1 MLEAIKVRLKLKDDQ
16 VSFFEQHAGAS
27 RWVYNQA
34 LDAQI
39 QNYNKTGSFLSYN
52 YLAGIIPLMKKDSE
66 TSWLNNIIASSL
78 QQSLKNLD
86 QSFKNF
92 FNSKNGKRKG
102 RKISFPKFKS
112 KKTCRA
118 SFTIV
123 ASKYGIEVKDNYLKI
138 PKLGFVKVWSGFKRL
153 NFKETIKRVTFSR
166 DSDNHWYASILI
178 DREPKVYES
187 TGITQGLDLGIKTTA
202 MFSCGVEANIPDK
215 IKKLEKKI
223 KKLNRRLHR
232 KVLGSKNREKAR
244 LKLAKTYF
252 RIRMLRDNFFHQLS
266 KEVAEGIDI
275 LTVETLNIQGMLKNH
290 KLSKAI
296 STQGWYKFITFLK
309 YKLEKSGKIFI
320 QVSKT
325 FPSTKLC
332 SSCGYE
338 NNNLTLS
345 DREWICPSCGTNHN
359 RDINAAKNLD
369 NVSRWFKL
377 TGEVITTKVGYINS
391 IVPALGT
398 I

>member
-1 MLEAIKVRLKLKDDQ
+1 MLEAIKVRLKLKEDQ
-16 VSFFEQHAGAS
+16 ITFFEQHAGAS
-27 RWVYNQA
+27 RWIYNQA
-34 LDAQI
+34 LDAQK
-39 QNYNKTGSFLSYN
+39 QNYNKTGKFLSYVD
-52 YLAGIIPLMKKDSE
+52 LANILPLMKRDSE
-66 TSWLNNIIASSL
+66 TSWLNNMIASSL

-86 QSFKNF
+86 QAFKNF

-102 RKISFPKFKS
+102 RVMRFPKFKS
-112 KKTCRA
+112 RKTCRP

-123 ASKYGIEVKDNYLKI
+123 ASRYGIEVKSNLLKI
-138 PKLGFVKVWSGFKRL
+138 PKLGYVRVWSGTKAL
-153 NFKETIKRVTFSR
+153 NFREVIKRVTFSR

-178 DREPKVYES
+178 DRKPKVYES
-187 TGITQGLDLGIKTTA
+187 TGVTQGLDLGIKTTA
-202 MFSCGVEANIPDK
+202 MFSCGIEANIPDK
-215 IKKLEKKI
+215 VKKLEKKI

-232 KVLGSKNREKAR
+232 KVLGSKNREKTR
-244 LKLAKTYF
+244 IKLAKAYF

-275 LTVETLNIQGMLKNH
+275 LTVETLNIQGMLKNR

-296 STQGWYKFITFLK
+296 STQSWYKLVTFLK
-309 YKLEKSGKIFI
+309 YKLEKSGKVFI
-320 QVSKT
+320 QVSKM

-338 NNNLTLS
+338 NSNLTLAN
-345 DREWICPSCGTNHN
+345 REWICPSCGTNHN

-377 TGEVITTKVGYINS
+377 TGEIITTKAGYINS

>member
-1 MLEAIKVRLKLKDDQ
+1 MLEAIKVRLKLKEDQ
-16 VSFFEQHAGAS
+16 ITFFEQHAGAS
-27 RWVYNQA
+27 RWIYNQA
-34 LDAQI
+34 LDAQK
-39 QNYNKTGSFLSYN
+39 QNYNKTGKFLSYVD
-52 YLAGIIPLMKKDSE
+52 LANILPLMKRDSE
-66 TSWLNNIIASSL
+66 TSWLNNMIASSL

-86 QSFKNF
+86 QAFKNF

-102 RKISFPKFKS
+102 RVMRFPKFKS
-112 KKTCRA
+112 RKTCRA

-123 ASKYGIEVKDNYLKI
+123 ASRYGIEIKDNLLKI
-138 PKLGFVKVWSGFKRL
+138 PKLGYVRVWSGTKVL
-153 NFKETIKRVTFSR
+153 NFREVIKRVTFSR

-187 TGITQGLDLGIKTTA
+187 TGVTQGLDLGIKTTA
-202 MFSCGVEANIPDK
+202 MFSCGIEANIPDK
-215 IKKLEKKI
+215 VKKIEKKI

-232 KVLGSKNREKAR
+232 KVLGSKNREKTR
-244 LKLAKTYF
+244 IKLAKTYF

-275 LTVETLNIQGMLKNH
+275 LTVETLNIQGMLKNR

-296 STQGWYKFITFLK
+296 STQSWYKLVTFLK
-309 YKLEKSGKIFI
+309 YKLEKSGKVFI
-320 QVSKT
+320 QVSKM

-338 NNNLTLS
+338 NSNLTLA
-345 DREWICPSCGTNHN
+345 DREWACPSCGINHN
-359 RDINAAKNLD
+359 RDVNAAKNLD

-377 TGEVITTKVGYINS
+377 TGEIITTKAGYINS